1 MIELAAHPRGTILP
15 VRARPG
21 GRRDAIVGEHAG
33 ALRVSVSAAPER
45 GKANAAI
52 LDVLAEALR
61 SKPSRIDLLSGETSR
76 EKRFLIVGMTPEQV
90 RERLAPLIEKQQ

>member
-1 MIELAAHPRGTILP
+1 MIALAEHPRGTVLE

-21 GRRDAIVGEHAG
+21 GRHDAIVGTHAG

-52 LDVLAEALR
+52 LDVLAEALGSR
-61 SKPSRIDLLSGETSR
+61 PSQIDLLSGAKSHA
-76 EKRFLIVGMTPEQV
+76 KRVLVVGMTPNEV
-90 RERLAPLIEKQQ
+90 RRRLASLIDDPD